1 MHKNLNGMLKKVR
14 QRTCTFSFSAFKIYL
29 KEHFC
34 DIRENSELLISSGMI
49 VKKYLRH
56 LIMLSFTLMSFNIS
70 RLISSKTYLLLNHF
84 ILNHIILEGNLCK
97 MKELKCK
104 MISDNNNSDNYNK
117 L

>member
-1 MHKNLNGMLKKVR
+1 
-14 QRTCTFSFSAFKIYL
+14 
-29 KEHFC
+29 
-34 DIRENSELLISSGMI
+34 MI

-70 RLISSKTYLLLNHF
+70 RLISGKTYLLLNHF
-84 ILNHIILEGNLCK
+84 ILNYIILEGNLCK
-97 MKELKCK
+97 MNELKCK

>member
-1 MHKNLNGMLKKVR
+1 MHKKLNGMPKKVR
-14 QRTCTFSFSAFKIYL
+14 QRNCTFSFSAFKIYL

-56 LIMLSFTLMSFNIS
+56 FIMLSFTLMSFNIS
-70 RLISSKTYLLLNHF
+70 RLISSKIYLLLNHF

-97 MKELKCK
+97 MNELKCK